1 MEIEP
6 AQVAWLNRFTGN
18 MIVVVG
24 AKPEGSGVN
33 DLTEQLRIARSK
45 EEVQEQALKEMLIA
59 RATEALDAHTQEM
72 RDAFDMEVEV
82 DGKKMDTRDK
92 KGRQEMAYDTRNDKL
107 TGGPVTKKAAAK
119 ATADGTQPAPK
130 MESAAGTGPKD
141 PEELDKLKI
150 GAPTD
155 GKAVENQAAADA
167 TKMMAL
173 IVKQKDELAKA
184 TTERTGLNKKKTAL
198 EKKREPLFTDKE
210 IMDELYTPL
219 VRQLVLPENFIPKKY
234 SATQKM
240 IDGSNDP
247 YIKECKA
254 KGGKMPNGVA
264 DFAKGV
270 ITLASTTAAA
280 IDTSMFKDPT
290 TITTIAT
297 GVAALLNATIDG
309 VTTVVKKDFTVNDWS
324 GITSAIG
331 SAIGGFV
338 GAGTANSNLGSIIG
352 GAISAG
358 MSGGG
363 LIVGRFVSWRKDGG
377 DFPIDDLINDIANSF
392 AAGFKIASGKVGQD
406 KDNAQIGVALTGA
419 SAGIA
424 ALFKN
429 GIAMHKAGIVTAI
442 RTGQWSKLEVIFVG
456 AMGDV
461 GKTIITTV
469 SAEVGVQIKAD
480 TSLTKTEQG
489 EAGKANT
496 SQTATD
502 TGAVDAETAAGK
514 AILAVQAQLEAKEIA
529 YKKAKQTE
537 EAAGALEALEKEREN
552 FRKSLDR
559 LGTDTPTDED
569 FKSIAKLIEQ
579 IESSRAKWAAI
590 VAIGQAAT
598 SVATAFFAPMNA
610 AGELVNFIVNARAA
624 YDRAVA
630 LSIWVDANESAI
642 TAVSPYATSIQ
653 NFIRNQGE
661 QFTHYSIQAAANAIK
676 VATDIAANVHP
687 AIKAASIAVTAAAS
701 LESLVYTV
709 YKQATLRKAWATT
722 KKSLQDPEN
731 RKLALI
737 ARKMNPT
744 LAKYTIA
751 YGALIEKSPIAITVM
766 GEVGVDRETLSRA
779 GDKVGDVKK
788 YLQTLYNEDNV
799 VLGNLPD
806 LTKGKKKPPTPALT
820 AKAWMTSITIW
831 RAQDGLATPVPGTIV
846 KCLAQ
851 VERYSETDDEER
863 PLEEFPRYQEVLQQL
878 ALALRGYRPATE
890 VGTPID
896 PVAKAVS
903 VYVDLAEAEFELVEQ
918 ALDARS
924 DAAEQVKLAA

>member
-1 MEIEP
+1 MELEP
-6 AQVAWLNRFTGN
+6 PQIAWLNRFTGN
-18 MIVVVG
+18 MIVVQG
-24 AKPEGSGVN
+24 APSADTTDVMER
-33 DLTEQLRIARSK
+33 LRVARTK
-45 EEVQEQALKEMLIA
+45 EEVEEQALKEMLLA
-59 RATEALDAHTQEM
+59 RATEALEARKEDM

-92 KGRQEMAYDTRNDKL
+92 KGRQEKAYDTKNDKL
-107 TGGPVTKKAAAK
+107 TGGPVKKSAPESVKQEAS
-119 ATADGTQPAPK
+119 APK
-130 MESAAGTGPKD
+130 VK
-141 PEELDKLKI
+141 PEPLAEGRSRDDVKI
-150 GAPTD
+150 SAPTD
-155 GKAVENQAAADA
+155 TKAIDNQAAAHA
-167 TKMMAL
+167 TNMMAL
-173 IVKQKDELAKA
+173 VVAQKDELTKA
-184 TTERTGLNKKKTAL
+184 TIERTGLNKKKTDI

-219 VRQLVLPENFIPKKY
+219 VRELVLPENFVPKKY

-254 KGGKMPNGVA
+254 KGGKMKNGVA

-309 VTTVVKKDFTVNDWS
+309 VSTVIAKDFTVNDWS
-324 GITSAIG
+324 GITGAIGTAIG
-331 SAIGGFV
+331 SFV
-338 GAGTANSNLGSIIG
+338 SAGTGNSALAGIIG
-352 GAISAG
+352 GSISAG
-358 MSGGG
+358 MAGGG
-363 LIVGRFVSWRKDGG
+363 SIVGRFVTWRRDGG

-392 AAGFKIASGKVGQD
+392 AAGFKIAAGKVSAD
-406 KDNAQIGVALTGA
+406 KDNPQIGVALTGA
-419 SAGIA
+419 AAGVA

-429 GIAMHKAGIVTAI
+429 GIAAHKAGIVTTI
-442 RTGQWSKLEVIFVG
+442 RTGQWSKLEVIFVS

-461 GKTIITTV
+461 GKTLITTV
-469 SAEVGVQIKAD
+469 SAQVGVDIKAD
-480 TSLTKTEQG
+480 KSLSKTEQG
-489 EAGKANT
+489 EQGKT
-496 SQTATD
+496 LSTQTATD
-502 TGAVDAETAAGK
+502 TGAIDAEAAAGK

-529 YKKAKQTE
+529 YKKAKDA
-537 EAAGALEALEKEREN
+537 EAAKTALENLEKEREK
-552 FRKSLDR
+552 FRQSLDR
-559 LGTDTPTDED
+559 LGTDSPTDED

-579 IESSRAKWAAI
+579 IESSRAIWAAI

-610 AGELVNFIVNARAA
+610 AGELLNFIVNARAA

-630 LSIWVDANESAI
+630 LSIWLDANESAT

-653 NFIRNQGE
+653 NFVRNQGE

-676 VATDIAANVHP
+676 VATDIAANAHP
-687 AIKAASIAVTAAAS
+687 AVKAVSVAVTAAAS

-709 YKQATLRKAWATT
+709 YKQAMLRRAWSTT
-722 KKSLQDPEN
+722 KKSLADPEN

-806 LTKGKKKPPTPALT
+806 LTKGKQKPPTPALST
-820 AKAWMTSITIW
+820 KAWMTSITIW
-831 RAQDGLATPVPGTIV
+831 KAQDALATETPAVLV
-846 KCLAQ
+846 KCLTQ
-851 VERYSETDDEER
+851 VERYGDTEDEER
-863 PLEEFPRYQEVLQQL
+863 PLEEFPRYQQALQDL
-878 ALALRGYRPATE
+878 ALAFRGFRPTTDL
-890 VGTPID
+890 GTVID
-896 PVAKAVS
+896 PIAKAVS
-903 VYVDLAEAEFELVEQ
+903 AYVDLAEAQYDVVDM
-918 ALDARS
+918 ALEAR
-924 DAAEQVKLAA
+924 AP